1 MSSVVPL
8 GCACPQRL
16 PLPCRRWAV
25 ALMLLIVGAYPP
37 PSAAVLPAP
46 IAESLQRHGLSSDG
60 LSVYVQELGRETPA
74 ISYAADVARNPAST
88 LKLLTTLVALEEL
101 GPAYA
106 WRTEAYGHGRLHQ
119 DRLQGDLY
127 LKGYGDPYLVQENF
141 WRFLRALRQ
150 QGLRQ
155 IEGDL
160 VLDQSYF
167 APEHENPA
175 DFDGRPTR
183 AYNVLPRALLV
194 NFQAVRL
201 RLLPQPR
208 GLRVVA
214 DPPVPIE
221 NRIRLQPRPCDDAG
235 DDWTLRVSQAPR
247 GATRLVFDGR
257 YAADCGERELFRV
270 VADGPAYV
278 HSLFTTLWR
287 EQGGRLAGDV
297 REGETPATAQLLAT
311 WHSPPLA
318 DVIRSI
324 NKYSNN
330 VMTRQLLL
338 TLAAERYGAPA
349 TTANGERAVQ
359 AWLEGRGL
367 SFPELVLDNGAGLSR
382 TARLSAR
389 HLAQVLEVAYRG
401 PYMPEFISALPVSA
415 LDGTLK
421 HRFGGELAGRLHLKT
436 GSLNGVRSLAG
447 YVLDTSGKR
456 WIVVYVHNHPRA
468 NSAAGEAVQQELL
481 QWIYRGG
488 EAGATTATTAPSR
501 NVRVAA
507 EVPAPR

>member
-1 MSSVVPL
+1 MSIVVSLGFPFPWRSPL
-8 GCACPQRL
+8 RCH
-16 PLPCRRWAV
+16 RWAV
-25 ALMLLIVGAYPP
+25 VLALWVFGAP
-37 PSAAVLPAP
+37 AVATELPAP
-46 IAESLQRHGLSSDG
+46 IAASLQRHGVSTDG
-60 LSVYVQELGRETPA
+60 LSIYVQEIGRETPA
-74 ISYAADVARNPAST
+74 ISYAADVPRNPAST

-101 GPAYA
+101 GPAYV
-106 WRTEAYGHGRLHQ
+106 WRTEAYADGPLRHGRL
-119 DRLQGDLY
+119 RGDLY

-141 WRFLRALRQ
+141 WRFLRTLRQ
-150 QGLRQ
+150 HGLEH
-155 IEGDL
+155 IDGDL
-160 VLDQSYF
+160 VLDQSHF
-167 APEHENPA
+167 APEPEHPA

-194 NFQAVRL
+194 NFQAVHL
-201 RLLPQPR
+201 RLLPQPQ

-221 NRIRLQPRPCDDAG
+221 NRIRLQPRPCSDAS
-235 DDWTLRVSQAPR
+235 DDWSVRVSQTPR
-247 GATRLVFDGR
+247 GAARLVFDGR

-278 HSLFTTLWR
+278 HSVFTTLWQ
-287 EQGGRLAGDV
+287 EQGGRLVGGV
-297 REGETPATAQLLAT
+297 REGDTPATARLLST

-318 DVIRSI
+318 DVVRSI

-349 TTANGERAVQ
+349 TTANGERVVQ
-359 AWLEGRGL
+359 AWLERRGL
-367 SFPELVLDNGAGLSR
+367 HFPELVLDNGAGLSR
-382 TARLSAR
+382 IARLSAR
-389 HLAQVLEVAYRG
+389 HLAQVLQAAYRG
-401 PYMPEFISALPVSA
+401 PYMPEFMSALPVSS

-447 YVLDTSGKR
+447 YVLDASGKR
-456 WIVVYVHNHPRA
+456 WLVVYLHNHPRA

-481 QWIYRGG
+481 QWIYRGA
-488 EAGATTATTAPSR
+488 EAGSATAMTAPSR

-507 EVPAPR
+507 EVPTPP